1 MATLDI
7 TTLSAISTSPVDNA
21 MAVLLGENLLINF
34 NTTIQKG
41 SGNILIKKMLDN
53 SIVETIDVL
62 SSSITVNG
70 NQLTINP
77 KVDFISNTG
86 YYVEIASTAIQ
97 DLAGNSFS
105 GITGNS
111 TWNFQTVDA
120 IAPTILSIS
129 PLDNATTVPLGE
141 NLIVN
146 FNEMVQK
153 GLGDILIKKVSDN
166 SVVETINVTSPN
178 VTVNG
183 SQVTIN
189 PIADFT
195 SNTGYYVEITNG
207 AIRDMA
213 RNSFAGMTGSSL
225 WNFQTVD
232 NISPTLVSLNPID
245 NATTVTT
252 SQNLVVNFSETI
264 KKGIGNIRIK
274 KLVDNALVENIDVA
288 ASNITVSGSQLT
300 INPTADLIANTAY
313 YVEITNGAISDTVGN
328 NFAGILDNSTWNF
341 QTKDTIAP
349 TVVSTSPVDN
359 ATIVAQGANLI
370 VNFSEPVQK
379 GSGNITIK
387 KLTDGSIPETIA
399 VTASNITVNGNQ
411 LTINPTA
418 DLLANTNYYVEI
430 ANGAIKDSAG
440 NNFTGIT
447 GNSTWNFLTADTIG
461 PTLVS
466 ISPVDN
472 ALAVPLGADL
482 LVNFNEPI
490 QTGTGNILIK
500 NLANNL
506 LVETIDVTTS
516 NVRVNGDQLIINP
529 TNDLTANTAYYV
541 QIAND
546 AVQDLVGNYFAGIT
560 ANSTWNF
567 QTADTIAPKVVN
579 INPVDDS
586 QNVSISQNLV
596 VNFSEPVQK
605 SIGNILIKKLDDHA
619 IVENIAVTASNI
631 TVSGSQ
637 LTINPTN
644 NLLPNT
650 AYYVEIANGAI
661 KDLSSNNFAGMIGDS
676 WWNFQTADTVAPTV
690 VDMNPVDNATA
701 VAPNA
706 NLVMNFS
713 EPVRKGTGNILIK
726 KLADNTIVETIN
738 VTGTQVTISENQLTI
753 NPTNNLGS
761 NTGYY
766 IEIANSA
773 IKDFDGNS
781 FAGITGNS
789 TWNFQTADVV
799 APQLVSLNPLDNGV
813 NVPLGANLV
822 LNFNEPIQKG
832 SGNITIKNLADDSIV
847 ETIGI
852 TESNITANGS
862 QLTINPV
869 ADFASNNNY
878 YIEIARGAIKDSSG
892 NNFAG
897 ITGNSRWNF
906 LTVDTLAPVIVS
918 TNPMDDTTGV
928 SLNQNLSVGF
938 DETIQKGM
946 GNILIKKL
954 ADNSIVENIDVT
966 APNITVSGSQLT
978 INPTA
983 NLTLDT
989 GYYVEIAN
997 GAIKDT
1003 VGNYFTGI
1011 SNNSTWNFRTIVT
1024 QPTIGPDVLL
1034 GTIGDDTINGLAG
1047 NDTISGL
1054 AGNDRILG
1062 GDGDDSLLG
1071 NAGSDSLF
1079 GNIGNDLLNGGDG
1092 ADYLNGSGGID
1103 TLLGAGGNDIFLV
1116 NPGNDRLTGGTGA
1129 DKFTYDTK
1137 ANFSRTAVG
1146 VDTITDFLISQNDK
1160 IVLDKTTFP
1169 RITSANGTGFSIN
1182 TEFAKVTSDATAAI
1196 SGADI
1201 VYNTATGALIY
1212 NQNGT
1217 ATGFGT
1223 GGKFAILTNKPNLT
1237 ENQFIIQA

>member
-7 TTLSAISTSPVDNA
+7 TPSVISTSPVDNA

-34 NTTIQKG
+34 NATIQKG
-41 SGNILIKKMLDN
+41 TGNILIKKLTDN

-77 KVDFISNTG
+77 KADFTSNTG
-86 YYVEIASTAIQ
+86 YYVEIANTAIQ
-97 DLAGNSFS
+97 DLAGNSFT

-111 TWNFQTVDA
+111 TWNFQSVDA

-129 PLDNATTVPLGE
+129 PLDNATTVLLGE
-141 NLIVN
+141 NLVVN
-146 FNEMVQK
+146 FSEMVQK
-153 GLGDILIKKVSDN
+153 GLGDILIKQLSDN

-195 SNTGYYVEITNG
+195 SNTGYYVEITNS

-213 RNSFAGMTGSSL
+213 GNSFAGMTGNSL

-252 SQNLVVNFSETI
+252 SQNLVVNFSETV

-274 KLVDNALVENIDVA
+274 KLADNSLVENIDVT
-288 ASNITVSGSQLT
+288 ASNITVSGTQLT
-300 INPTADLIANTAY
+300 INPTANLLANTAY
-313 YVEITNGAISDTVGN
+313 YVEITNGAITDTVGN

-341 QTKDTIAP
+341 QTADTIAP

-379 GSGNITIK
+379 GSGNIVIK
-387 KLTDGSIPETIA
+387 KLTDGSVAETIA
-399 VTASNITVNGNQ
+399 VTASNITVNGTQ

-430 ANGAIKDSAG
+430 SNGAIKDQAG
-440 NNFTGIT
+440 NNFAGIT
-447 GNSTWNFLTADTIG
+447 GNSTWNFQTADTIG
-461 PTLVS
+461 PSLVS
-466 ISPVDN
+466 VSPVDN

-500 NLANNL
+500 NLANNS

-516 NVRVNGDQLIINP
+516 TRVNGNQLIINP
-529 TNDLTANTAYYV
+529 INDLTANTAYYI

-546 AVQDLVGNYFAGIT
+546 AVQDLVGNYFAGIN

-567 QTADTIAPKVVN
+567 QTADTIAPTVVN
-579 INPVDDS
+579 INPVDNG

-605 SIGNILIKKLDDHA
+605 GIGNILIKKLDDHS
-619 IVENIAVTASNI
+619 IVENIAITATNM

-637 LTINPTN
+637 LTINPAN

-676 WWNFQTADTVAPTV
+676 TWNFQTADTIAPTV
-690 VDMNPVDNATA
+690 VDINPVDNATA

-706 NLVMNFS
+706 NLVINFS

-726 KLADNTIVETIN
+726 KIADNSIVETIN
-738 VTGTQVTISENQLTI
+738 VTDTKVTINENQLTI

-781 FAGITGNS
+781 FAGMTGNS
-789 TWNFQTADVV
+789 VWNFQTADVV
-799 APQLVSLNPLDNGV
+799 APQLVRLSPLDNGV

-822 LNFNEPIQKG
+822 VNFNEPIQKG
-832 SGNITIKNLADDSIV
+832 SGNITIKNVADGSTV
-847 ETIGI
+847 ETIAV
-852 TESNITANGS
+852 TQPNIATNGS

-869 ADFASNNNY
+869 ADFTSNMGY
-878 YIEIARGAIKDSSG
+878 YIEIARGAIQDTNR

-897 ITGNSRWNF
+897 ITGNTRWNF
-906 LTVDTLAPVIVS
+906 RTVDTLAPVIVS
-918 TNPMDDTTGV
+918 TNPMDDMTGV
-928 SLNQNLSVGF
+928 FLNQNLSVRF

-1011 SNNSTWNFRTIVT
+1011 SNNSIWNFRTIVT
-1024 QPTIGPDVLL
+1024 QPTTGPDVLL
-1034 GTIGDDTINGLAG
+1034 GKIGDDTINGLAG

-1054 AGNDRILG
+1054 AGNDRLIG
-1062 GDGDDSLLG
+1062 GDGDDSVLG
-1071 NAGSDSLF
+1071 NAGSDTLV
-1079 GNIGNDLLNGGDG
+1079 GNTGNDLLNGGDG

-1137 ANFSRTAVG
+1137 ATFTKTAVG
-1146 VDTITDFLISQNDK
+1146 IDTITDFLISQNDK

-1182 TEFAKVTSDATAAI
+1182 AEFAKVTSDAAAAV

-1201 VYNTATGALIY
+1201 VYNTATGALFY

-1217 ATGFGT
+1217 ASGFGT
-1223 GGKFAILTNKPNLT
+1223 GGKFAVLTNKPNLT